1 MTEEPQGPAPP
12 SAWRFMWGGG
22 IAALLATIGNL
33 WWFGK
38 FAQLTGLQHPG
49 IVTPEAIVTATMAS
63 VLLDAG
69 IYLLLARALRIATP
83 LYVIGTLA
91 VAGATVVAPL
101 VPVMP
106 DGTATPETLPALA
119 IPMHLWAGLCAA
131 VVVPI
136 VVHVGRRRRAGG

>member
-1 MTEEPQGPAPP
+1 MTDESQGPAPP

-22 IAALLATIGNL
+22 IAALLATTGNL
-33 WWFGK
+33 WWFGA
-38 FAQLTGLQHPG
+38 FTQFTGRPHPG
-49 IVTPEAIVTATMAS
+49 IVTAEAIVTATMAA

-91 VAGATVVAPL
+91 VAAATVVAPL

-106 DGTATPETLPALA
+106 DGTATPEALPALA
-119 IPMHLWAGLCAA
+119 IPMHLWAGVCAA
-131 VVVPI
+131 IVVPI
-136 VVHVGRRRRAGG
+136 VVHVGRRRRMGG